1 EIMSLTFKSIE
12 MDSTIYMSSILYVSD
27 EKYIDD
33 SAIDIFL
40 KTFKNKYG
48 DQRNLFISQKFLRI
62 ALENTK
68 QIESAGAESPIHD
81 NKDKH
86 EDKGKHELVSGWP
99 WDWGKED
106 LSNNTVDRVFGI
118 YQSGNHWLVAC
129 VDFKAR
135 RVFYGDSI
143 SYAFPV
149 YVRRAIIQW
158 LISVLPGTEIRDRLK
173 DWTLQRLDMPQ
184 QRSSGSCGLIAANAI
199 ECILDPKIQPWSRSR
214 PEFYR
219 MRLLKMLMKAQPF

>member
-1 EIMSLTFKSIE
+1 MSLTFKSIE
-12 MDSTIYMSSILYVSD
+12 MDSTIYMSSILYVSN

-48 DQRNLFISQKFLRI
+48 DQRNLFISQMFLRI

-86 EDKGKHELVSGWP
+86 EDKGK
-99 WDWGKED
+99 ED
-106 LSNNTVDRVFGI
+106 LSNNTVDRAFGI
-118 YQSGNHWLVAC
+118 YQSGNHWLVVC

-143 SYAFPV
+143 NYAFPV